1 MSTIILNKHLIEVVK
16 SVNEEAGNFL
26 DNISLAQWVKCGG
39 NRSAESLDALFTWA
53 DTPQGNIYWKE
64 IHYKLLI
71 LNYELQEQP
80 QPKRTKQELN
90 ILKTQKL
97 TTNFNARKP
106 NANTLP
112 IQNDKLVSKIFS
124 KQPISAACP
133 F

>member
-1 MSTIILNKHLIEVVK
+1 MIILDQHLIEVVK

-26 DNISLAQWVKCGG
+26 ENISLYQWVQWSG
-39 NRSAESLDALFTWA
+39 NRSAKTLNNLFVWSA
-53 DTPQGNIYWKE
+53 TPQGDIYWRKLHE
-64 IHYKLLI
+64 KLLV
-71 LNYELQEQP
+71 LNYELQEPP

-97 TTNFNARKP
+97 TTNFKARKP

-124 KQPISAACP
+124 KQPISSACP